1 VELTKAILLRD
12 LMRVVFFGT
21 PQFAVPSLRRLFAH
35 PQFDVLGVVTQPD
48 KRRGRGN
55 QVTPAAVKLAALA
68 ANLPI
73 WQPNKLKAAP
83 EILAQL
89 RQLQAD
95 AFIVVAYGQIL
106 SQEVLDLPRLGC
118 INCHG
123 SLLPKYRG
131 AAPIQWS
138 LYHDETET
146 GVTTMLMDAGMD
158 TGPMLLKSYY
168 PIQLLDNCQ
177 DVATVLSTLG
187 ADLLIETLLKLE
199 QHEVQPIPQD
209 SSQATYAPLIRKQ
222 DFNLDWSRTAIQ
234 LHNQVRGLF
243 PNCVTLFRSTSLKII
258 ATAPLGSEYWS
269 RLPPELQTLEANWS
283 ISHQLFPGSGSPG
296 EVLGIVKELGPI
308 VQTGQGAVLLRE
320 VQLAG
325 KRRQSGW
332 DFANGV
338 HLAAG
343 EVLGK

>member
-1 VELTKAILLRD
+1 
-12 LMRVVFFGT
+12 MRVVFFGT
-21 PQFAVPSLRRLFAH
+21 PQFAVPSLRQLLAH
-35 PQFDVLGVVTQPD
+35 PQFEVLGVVTQPD
-48 KRRGRGN
+48 KRRGRGS
-55 QVTPAAVKLAALA
+55 QVTPAPVKLVASA
-68 ANLPI
+68 ANLPV
-73 WQPNKLKAAP
+73 WQPHKLNKAP

-106 SQEVLDLPRLGC
+106 SQEVLGMPRLGC

-138 LYHDETET
+138 LYHGETET

-158 TGPMLLKSYY
+158 TGPMLLKSHY

-177 DVATVLSTLG
+177 DVATALAALG
-187 ADLLIETLLKLE
+187 ADLLIETLLKLK
-199 QHEVQPIPQD
+199 QQAVRPIPQD
-209 SSQATYAPLIRKQ
+209 SSQATYAALIRKE
-222 DFNLDWSRTAIQ
+222 DFNLDWSRTAMQ
-234 LHNQVRGLF
+234 FHNQVRGF
-243 PNCVTLFRSTSLKII
+243 SPNCVTLFRGTVLKII
-258 ATAPLGSEYWS
+258 ATAPLGAEYWA
-269 RLPPELQTLEANWS
+269 RLPLEIQRLEAEPA
-283 ISHQLFPGSGSPG
+283 LRRFPSSGSPG
-296 EVLGIVKELGPI
+296 EVLGIIKDLGPI
-308 VQTGQGAVLLRE
+308 VQTGKGVVLLQE

-338 HLAAG
+338 RLAVG
-343 EVLGK
+343 DVLGM